1 MFDNFVPSVA
11 DNLEQSLRTF
21 TDSARTLPATGVM
34 ALLFSVGLTMWS
46 VEKAFNRIW
55 RVPMV
60 KPKLLRFLTYWGLL
74 TAGSLCVVSLLALNS
89 ALSVYIN
96 LADYTPGYLDGV
108 GLMLAPVLIE
118 FIGFSAAYW
127 LIPHRSVSLRYA
139 LTGGVI
145 ATILFELLKWLFA
158 IYLQSVSFR
167 HIYGAMAVVP
177 ITLVWLY
184 AVWLVV
190 LFGASLTASLA
201 SFRYRP
207 KAVRAAKGLDFYW
220 VLRLVVR
227 FQQARTQRT
236 RLTFNSLSLLEPNIA
251 EPMITL
257 LAFGYG
263 LGSLLQ
269 QIEGVPYI
277 EYLASGSICMS
288 VMMAASFESLYSAFS
303 RMHVQKTWESL
314 LNTPLELDDIVLAEM
329 LWAASKAM
337 ISGLAIL
344 LVLFALGIGLHPTTL
359 LVPPL
364 LLIIGVCFASIALI
378 VNAIAKAYDFF
389 TYYFTLVLTPMIFLS
404 GVYYPASQLP
414 SWLQS
419 VASILP
425 LGAAV
430 RLVRPLLLGGL
441 PEDPIRDLAI
451 LLAYIVVGFYL
462 ATVLTRRRLL
472 K

>member
-1 MFDNFVPSVA
+1 MSALHYRLPG
-11 DNLEQSLRTF
+11 LSLRF
-21 TDSARTLPATGVM
+21 IPV
-34 ALLFSVGLTMWS
+34 
-46 VEKAFNRIW
+46 W
-55 RVPMV
+55 R
-60 KPKLLRFLTYWGLL
+60 R
-74 TAGSLCVVSLLALNS
+74 
-89 ALSVYIN
+89 N
-96 LADYTPGYLDGV
+96 L
-108 GLMLAPVLIE
+108 
-118 FIGFSAAYW
+118 
-127 LIPHRSVSLRYA
+127 
-139 LTGGVI
+139 
-145 ATILFELLKWLFA
+145 
-158 IYLQSVSFR
+158 
-167 HIYGAMAVVP
+167 
-177 ITLVWLY
+177 LVWRKL
-184 AVWLVV
+184 AV
-190 LFGASLTASLA
+190 AS
-201 SFRYRP
+201 
-207 KAVRAAKGLDFYW
+207 VIG
-220 VLRLVVR
+220 
-227 FQQARTQRT
+227 
-236 RLTFNSLSLLEPNIA
+236 NIA

-303 RMHVQKTWESL
+303 RMHVQKTWDSL

-430 RLVRPLLLGGL
+430 RLVRPLLLGGM
-441 PEDPIRDLAI
+441 PEDPFRDLAI